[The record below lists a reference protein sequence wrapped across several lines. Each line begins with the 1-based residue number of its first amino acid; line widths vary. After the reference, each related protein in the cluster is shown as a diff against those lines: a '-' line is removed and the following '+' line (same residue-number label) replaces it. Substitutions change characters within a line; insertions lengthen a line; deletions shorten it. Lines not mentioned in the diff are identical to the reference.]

1 MNSYLINFAI
11 YTLAMIGFIVMA
23 LFVYKKSTNI
33 KPGSKNKEF
42 LQVEN
47 SIRLSAT
54 KTIYVIKAGNEKF
67 LIAGDPASTTMLSKL
82 DENKNIENYGN
93 ETINKKEK
101 VTEFSTLKELTQ
113 RINRG

>member
-82 DENKNIENYGN
+82 DGNKNIENYGN